1 MDRQLSIIL
10 TGELDSGKSTL
21 IGRLLFDTH
30 SLSKESEKELRSSKG
45 FRFAGLL
52 DSLQEERDGE
62 FTLDTTQ
69 AVISSKKIQYTFID
83 APGHK
88 ELIKNMLTASSY
100 AEAAIVVIDA
110 KKGMEEQTKRHIY
123 ILKFLG
129 IDSMIIVI
137 NKMDSVGYKKDV
149 FFENSAKALYFLKTL
164 GITPVSI
171 IPVSAEQG
179 DCLLKR
185 SKNMPWYKTDCL
197 MESIDKCVKQKKNS
211 DFRLPIQDIYNI
223 DDEIIIVGRIVSG
236 KIKMKDHVKAAP
248 FNKRL
253 NVKNIKAF
261 GKKVKLMAKAPESI
275 GLVLDDIK
283 GLGRGNVLYKGTP
296 PKFTRQISAK
306 IFCVNSLSPDDRF
319 LFLCSTQEV
328 LCKISKIKT
337 AIETTNFT
345 ELKNPDVLNATD
357 TAEITIELEKS
368 ISVESFKRIPALGR
382 FLLQKDSK
390 ACAVGIIL

>member
-30 SLSKESEKELRSSKG
+30 SLSKESEKELRNSKG
-45 FRFAGLL
+45 FRFASLL

-69 AVISSKKIQYTFID
+69 AVISSKKIQYTLID

-110 KKGMEEQTKRHIY
+110 EKGLEEQTKRHTY

-137 NKMDSVGYKKDV
+137 NKMDSVGYKKDI
-149 FFENSAKALYFLKTL
+149 FFENSAKASYFLKNL
-164 GITPVSI
+164 GVTPVSI
-171 IPVSAEQG
+171 IPISAEQG

-185 SKNMPWYKTDCL
+185 SKNMPWYQTDCL

-223 DDEIIIVGRIVSG
+223 GDEAIIVGRIVSG
-236 KIKMKDHVKAAP
+236 KIRLKDKIKSTS
-248 FNKRL
+248 FNKNLR
-253 NVKNIKAF
+253 IKCIKTF
-261 GKKVKLMAKAPESI
+261 GKKNKLIAKAPESI

-283 GLGRGNVLYKGTP
+283 GLGRGNVLYKGIP
-296 PKFTRQISAK
+296 PEFKKQVFAK
-306 IFCVNSLSPDDRF
+306 IFCVRPLLPGERF
-319 LFLCSTQEV
+319 SFLCSTQEV
-328 LCKISKIKT
+328 LGKISEIKT
-337 AIETTNFT
+337 AMETTNFT

-357 TAEITIELEKS
+357 TAEVTIDLEKS

-382 FLLQKDSK
+382 FLLQKNSK
-390 ACAVGIIL
+390 VCAVGIIL